1 MRSLSFNPI
10 DEALGD
16 GISPAFKPPK
26 PQKEPEEPLVQLAG
40 EPPKSDTKPPVV
52 AAPIED
58 KSGLRTA
65 GEAEIAAD
73 AQARKVQEL
82 KSAQAKG
89 ETAAKEARE
98 AAVYAQYKPQLT
110 APYETF
116 KPTGDTA
123 SGLASL
129 GLMIG
134 MLGAMGGKKGL
145 TSATGAMNAIAGMM
159 TGYQEGNKEKY
170 ERERKNFEENLKIAQ
185 QNHALVEKEFE
196 RAVKYA
202 KYDLTGA
209 TNAMIKS
216 SLARGD
222 TTTANSL
229 ETRGLMKTSSEWSQ
243 AGGTIN
249 GRIKQETDKMIALQ
263 EAAKRAKIEVEARK
277 AEKPTATSQRPYTSQ
292 DENNQPVLRMPG
304 TNEIVVD
311 NQGKPIRP
319 TTAAMVTAASKKGL
333 DNDVLTGMVDQYLA
347 GDKSVM
353 QGFGTS
359 IAGQQDKAQ
368 FRSMLYKV
376 AKDRGMTLDQIV
388 TRMAEVEGLK
398 TGERELAKTIV
409 RVGYYKDEAMALMD
423 QALEKSEKVKRFDL
437 IPLNKVIQS
446 FETNTSD
453 PDLKEFAIANNALL
467 AAYTKVMVPTGAPTE
482 SVRKHAYELLS
493 TATGADAYKAGA
505 MQLIFEMEQAE
516 RAPLQTK
523 SRFEKMYKGSQ
534 SFSPTKDKKPAKDRF
549 DELIKAGMPEDEAYQ
564 TLDNEGY

>member
-65 GEAEIAAD
+65 GEAEIAAE

-277 AEKPTATSQRPYTSQ
+277 AETKSEPLVPVQTAEGVVYMPRSQAEGQKVGSRSGAPVSQ
-292 DENNQPVLRMPG
+292 EG
-304 TNEIVVD
+304 TYDPET
-311 NQGKPIRP
+311 RRSM
-319 TTAAMVTAASKKGL
+319 AR
-333 DNDVLTGMVDQYLA
+333 QYLS
-347 GDKSVM
+347 GDKSVL
-353 QGFGTS
+353 QNFGTS
-359 IAGQQDKAQ
+359 RQAQIDKALVRKEIYTVAKELGKQPEDIAGA
-368 FRSMLYKV
+368 
-376 AKDRGMTLDQIV
+376 
-388 TRMAEVEGLK
+388 MAEFEGYK
-398 TGERELAKTIV
+398 ASERTLGT
-409 RVGYYKDEAMALMD
+409 AMARIGMFQVEAESLIPP
-423 QALEKSEKVKRFDL
+423 ALEASNKVKRFDL
-437 IPLNKVIQS
+437 IPLNKLEQKFDES
-446 FETNTSD
+446 TSD
-453 PDLKEFAIANNALL
+453 PDLKRFAIANNALL
-467 AAYTKVMVPTGAPTE
+467 QSYVKAITPVGAPTDL
-482 SVRKHAYELLS
+482 VRRHAYGLLS
-493 TATGADAYKAGA
+493 TVDGQAAYEAGVKQLQIEMDAAAKAPGVMKKRIEEEFSRSGPKDATGVSAPTYTDQNIINDDLKKKGYKAGDRVNV
-505 MQLIFEMEQAE
+505 IFN
-516 RAPLQTK
+516 
-523 SRFEKMYKGSQ
+523 G
-534 SFSPTKDKKPAKDRF
+534 KP
-549 DELIKAGMPEDEAYQ
+549 EVWEIE
-564 TLDNEGY
+564 